1 MTSHD
6 IEAFAEIMTIINET
20 FGDSN
25 KPVSDIKM
33 KFYFKALADL
43 DISEL
48 NTAAIVLANTKTIK
62 TFPTPAE
69 IRNAVHGKPEDQA
82 QIAWAKFLWAV
93 RTHGGHATVV
103 FDDPVIHAIVERE
116 GGWIKVT
123 EKTTDEMKWFGKDFL
138 KIYAAYVPEMKR
150 MSVPEKLVGIYEAD
164 NSGAFDDHVPLP
176 VVVGDERKALGWTSA
191 QKRLRSGTSGTVLS
205 MVPGLMAKS

>member
-1 MTSHD
+1 MTSND

-25 KPVSDIKM
+25 RPVSDIKM
-33 KFYFKALADL
+33 RFYFKALSDL
-43 DISEL
+43 DITEL
-48 NTAAIVLANTKTIK
+48 NAAAIALANTKTIK

-82 QIAWAKFLWAV
+82 QIAWTKFLWAV

-103 FDDPVIHAIVERE
+103 FDDPIIHAIVERE

-138 KIYAAYVPEMKR
+138 KIYAAYAPEIKH

-176 VVVGDERKALGWTSA
+176 VVVGDQQKALGWA
-191 QKRLRSGTSGTVLS
+191 KDQKRLKSGASGVVLS
-205 MVPGLMAKS
+205 LLRGMA